1 MWCHIM
7 AYNDVSIMSYS
18 KIFYCDV
25 CGKRC
30 KRGSTTTKNGV
41 KTKHDPNKCSNE

>member
-1 MWCHIM
+1 MNALIKL
-7 AYNDVSIMSYS
+7 YNRL
-18 KIFYCDV
+18 CDV

-30 KRGSTTTKNGV
+30 KRGLTTTKNGV